1 MTYLEYEKL
10 GYYDLKSKMIEYLQS
25 RVTRLR
31 ENSLDTE
38 FDYCEIA
45 GRLAEI
51 QAFSDFLKE
60 ESKRKIEEDNSKEKD

>member
-25 RVTRLR
+25 RVTRLK

-38 FDYCEIA
+38 FDYCEMS

-60 ESKRKIEEDNSKEKD
+60 ENKRKIEEDNSKQKD

>member
-25 RVTRLR
+25 RVTCLR
-31 ENSLDTE
+31 EESQDTE
-38 FDYCEIA
+38 FDYCEMS
-45 GRLAEI
+45 GRIAEI

-60 ESKRKIEEDNSKEKD
+60 ESKRKIDEDNSKEKD